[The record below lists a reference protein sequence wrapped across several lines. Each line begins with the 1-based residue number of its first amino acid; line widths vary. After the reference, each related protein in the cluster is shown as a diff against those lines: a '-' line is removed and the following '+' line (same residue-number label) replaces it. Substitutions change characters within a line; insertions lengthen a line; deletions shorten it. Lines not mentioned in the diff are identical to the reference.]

1 MKNYYKYLKDL
12 ILVITLIA
20 HGQAQT
26 WNARTAIN
34 AGHSIIYSTF
44 GSDLDGD
51 GFGEVI
57 VLYDNNS
64 TGEELRVYE
73 ASAGN
78 TYGTSAIWSDVITTS
93 TNNNNYKLR
102 GLTYGDTDNDGNDE
116 IILAFG
122 GGSNANLLSIY
133 EASKGTALSSSNPS
147 TTPSKEMTLD
157 CDGNVTAVSVADLDG
172 DGYAEIIVG
181 CDDDD
186 EGIEIIEWN
195 GSNDWATVLTY
206 DWNNGAYQIS
216 EPADLDGDGTL
227 EVAAI
232 DEFGAVGVFSFDG
245 SSITSET
252 VNNSNPSGTE
262 YNNASHNLIAVY
274 NLDNI
279 GLPEIIVSQQDA
291 SNSSQVF
298 VYRSTSSNNY
308 NKSSSSDLHGGLQI
322 QAMAVAD
329 FDGDGNGEVYYST
342 DDTNDLFHLEYSGSG
357 GCFNTSDFASAT
369 EQVANIGSGS
379 DITSISFGKSL

>member
-1 MKNYYKYLKDL
+1 MKNYYKNLKDL

-116 IILAFG
+116 I
-122 GGSNANLLSIY
+122 
-133 EASKGTALSSSNPS
+133 
-147 TTPSKEMTLD
+147 
-157 CDGNVTAVSVADLDG
+157 
-172 DGYAEIIVG
+172 
-181 CDDDD
+181 
-186 EGIEIIEWN
+186 
-195 GSNDWATVLTY
+195 
-206 DWNNGAYQIS
+206 
-216 EPADLDGDGTL
+216 
-227 EVAAI
+227 
-232 DEFGAVGVFSFDG
+232 
-245 SSITSET
+245 
-252 VNNSNPSGTE
+252 
-262 YNNASHNLIAVY
+262 
-274 NLDNI
+274 
-279 GLPEIIVSQQDA
+279 SQRQ
-291 SNSSQVF
+291 
-298 VYRSTSSNNY
+298 
-308 NKSSSSDLHGGLQI
+308 H
-322 QAMAVAD
+322 
-329 FDGDGNGEVYYST
+329 
-342 DDTNDLFHLEYSGSG
+342 
-357 GCFNTSDFASAT
+357 
-369 EQVANIGSGS
+369 
-379 DITSISFGKSL
+379 